1 MSISAEEKV
10 CYLREAAIVLAK
22 EGFQLDEV
30 HTDRLCILLDGS
42 PLCEVTESGGVAYRN
57 EDIDEPER
65 IAAKDK
71 VYEIV
76 RTTAEYMR
84 QMEMAPFLKADGLE
98 DGYKVLADFNGTVL
112 AGVQSKHGVHF
123 VTWDWAY
130 GHTGVCHGHYFMENY
145 AGAKQDFAIR
155 SGLIQKERL
164 FTPEQMTEI
173 YRCCA
178 DSVDGDFFELTGE
191 QEKMIRSVQQQIEEC
206 VPDLDE
212 RIRQQE
218 EALEQVAQQQTIG
231 VYLPV
236 RHGTGVETLERTVGH
251 VVGTSLPVGGAGT
264 QAVLSAH
271 SGMASAKLFT
281 DIDQLVKGDVFY
293 IHVLGEALAYEVDQ
307 IATVLPGDTS
317 LLQIEDGQDL
327 VTLVTC
333 TPFGVNT
340 HRLLVRGH
348 RVPYVAEL
356 VVENGKTPKAASSW
370 TQHYLT
376 GLGIGLGVL
385 AAVGGACFFARRKRR
400 G

>member
-1 MSISAEEKV
+1 MSISAEEKNR
-10 CYLREAAIVLAK
+10 YLRETAIVLAR
-22 EGFQLDEV
+22 EGF
-30 HTDRLCILLDGS
+30 HTDRTHTGGLRVLLDGA
-42 PLCEVTESGGVAYRN
+42 PLCEVTENGGITYRN

-65 IAAKDK
+65 IDAKDK

-84 QMEMAPFLKADGLE
+84 QMEMVPFLKADGLE

-155 SGLIQKERL
+155 SRLIQNEQL

-218 EALEQVAQQQTIG
+218 EALEQVAQEQT
-231 VYLPV
+231 
-236 RHGTGVETLERTVGH
+236 
-251 VVGTSLPVGGAGT
+251 
-264 QAVLSAH
+264 
-271 SGMASAKLFT
+271 M
-281 DIDQLVKGDVFY
+281 
-293 IHVLGEALAYEVDQ
+293 
-307 IATVLPGDTS
+307 
-317 LLQIEDGQDL
+317 
-327 VTLVTC
+327 
-333 TPFGVNT
+333 
-340 HRLLVRGH
+340 
-348 RVPYVAEL
+348 
-356 VVENGKTPKAASSW
+356 
-370 TQHYLT
+370 
-376 GLGIGLGVL
+376 
-385 AAVGGACFFARRKRR
+385 
-400 G
+400 